1 MAVNLS
7 PIGGVAAQFL
17 DNSGNPLSG
26 GKIFTY
32 AAGTT
37 TPQATYTSSSG
48 VTAHSNP
55 IILDA
60 AGRVP
65 SGEIWLTDGL
75 QYKFLIKTSADV
87 HIGSYDN
94 IIGINS
100 NFVNYTNSQEFQ
112 TATAGQTVFTLTT
125 MVYQPL
131 DHFLVFVGAIAF
143 DRQKVVHGN
152 VSRPGSYGEKFR
164 QPFVRI

>member
-7 PIGGVAAQFL
+7 PIGGVAAQFF
-17 DNSGNPLSG
+17 DNSGNVLSG

-37 TPQATYTSSSG
+37 TPQSTYTSAG
-48 VTAHSNP
+48 GTTPLANP

-65 SGEIWLTDGL
+65 TGEIWLTDGL
-75 QYKFLIKTSADV
+75 QYKFIIKTSTDV
-87 HIGSYDN
+87 QIGSYDN

-100 NFVNYTNSQEFQ
+100 NFVN
-112 TATAGQTVFTLTT
+112 
-125 MVYQPL
+125 
-131 DHFLVFVGAIAF
+131 
-143 DRQKVVHGN
+143 
-152 VSRPGSYGEKFR
+152 
-164 QPFVRI
+164 

>member
-17 DNSGNPLSG
+17 DNSGNPLTG
-26 GKIFTY
+26 GKIYTY
-32 AAGTT
+32 GAGTT
-37 TPQATYTSSSG
+37 TPQATYTSAG
-48 VTAHSNP
+48 GGTPHANP

-75 QYKFLIKTSADV
+75 QYKFVIKTSTDV
-87 HIGSYDN
+87 QIGSYDN

-100 NFVNYTNSQEFQ
+100 NFVNFTNAQEIQ
-112 TATAGQTVFTLTT
+112 TATSGQTVFTLTT
-125 MVYQPL
+125 MQYQPGTNSL
-131 DHFLVFVGAIAF
+131 SVIADVVNLTSAPTCRPVVKVTTVLLV
-143 DRQKVVHGN
+143 
-152 VSRPGSYGEKFR
+152 S
-164 QPFVRI
+164 